1 MLPVLALLIAAA
13 CAAASAARLR
23 FALAPTVLDMSTL
36 LRAITNETDDI
47 VVLLRAAAASDEGAD
62 WELGLLDA
70 FGASHLVRVALIN
83 EQLRE
88 LDHRVGRWARVPRVC
103 ASICTS
109 AGLLLATMAL
119 RIGLS
124 VPADA
129 ADGRSRINAAVLDAM
144 DVAAI
149 GLAGA
154 AFCIAIQMRSRK
166 AASSR
171 AQAVDRFV
179 ERLER
184 STQPAGAAITSAG
197 AALAPATDRLSLA

>member
-1 MLPVLALLIAAA
+1 
-13 CAAASAARLR
+13 
-23 FALAPTVLDMSTL
+23 
-36 LRAITNETDDI
+36 
-47 VVLLRAAAASDEGAD
+47 
-62 WELGLLDA
+62 
-70 FGASHLVRVALIN
+70 
-83 EQLRE
+83 
-88 LDHRVGRWARVPRVC
+88 
-103 ASICTS
+103 
-109 AGLLLATMAL
+109 
-119 RIGLS
+119 
-124 VPADA
+124 
-129 ADGRSRINAAVLDAM
+129 M

-184 STQPAGAAITSAG
+184 STEPAGAAITSAG